1 MWLDILVTHVVFLSQ
16 LLLMISRYS
25 NHIAYCCDGG
35 FAVTRPVIL
44 LEAHMFAFFHNVSQ
58 LHRSFASRHFFFY
71 CSSQMETQICII
83 SGLTKQLIYH
93 TFSSIPGV
101 ISSLWYHLTSS
112 YSNIKPTLWCLVLN
126 FYQVFW
132 H

>member
-1 MWLDILVTHVVFLSQ
+1 M
-16 LLLMISRYS
+16 
-25 NHIAYCCDGG
+25 
-35 FAVTRPVIL
+35 RPVIL

-58 LHRSFASRHFFFY
+58 LHGGFASRHFLVLITDGDANLY
-71 CSSQMETQICII
+71 HLWSH
-83 SGLTKQLIYH
+83 QLIYH
-93 TFSSIPGV
+93 KFSSIPGG
-101 ISSLWYHLTSS
+101 ISFLWYHLTSH